1 MSRTLGASTPEP
13 PPVVE
18 AIRPST
24 LDGALIRG
32 IAWTGG
38 IRWTSQILTWVATI
52 VVARL
57 LSPDD
62 YGLVGM
68 AMVYLG
74 LVTLLSEFGIGA
86 TIVMLRDLTSEQVAQ
101 INSLALIFGVTAFLL
116 SCAVAVPLGWFFREP
131 QLPPVIMALSLAFIM
146 SAVRVV
152 PSSLLQKELRFK
164 WLALI
169 DGGQAVLSACT
180 MIVLAFLGLRYWT
193 LVIGG
198 LLSTAVSTMIVVAH
212 CRQRFAWPRLPA
224 MRRAISFSWYL
235 LVDRLAWYTYSNSD
249 FLVAGKML
257 GRAALGAYGFAFTL
271 ASVPTEKVTALVASV
286 TTSVFSAVQKDRV
299 ALRRYLLTITEGIA
313 LVTMPATFGLALLA
327 HDFVLAALG
336 PKWLAIIGP
345 LRLLAMNEAVRS
357 LTPLLPQVLFVTGD
371 ARFVMRTSLVGA
383 VCLPIAFLIGSR
395 WGITGIA
402 AGWLIANPIG
412 IIPQYRRIFRTLDL
426 SVGDYLRALRPAFT
440 GVAAMG
446 LAIGTLDQLLPG
458 DWPLALRVV
467 LQVLVGALAY
477 LAALA
482 ALHRERLREFF
493 DTLKLLRS

>member
-1 MSRTLGASTPEP
+1 MSQSVGASAPEP
-13 PPVVE
+13 PAVAE
-18 AIRPST
+18 AVQPSA
-24 LDGALIRG
+24 LDGALVHG

-38 IRWTSQILTWVATI
+38 IRWTSQILTWVATL

-57 LSPDD
+57 LSPED

-68 AMVYLG
+68 ATVYLG

-101 INSLALIFGVTAFLL
+101 INTLALLFGLTGFLI
-116 SCAVAVPLGWFFREP
+116 SCAAAVPLGWFFREP
-131 QLPPVIMALSLAFIM
+131 QLPPVIVVLSLAFVI
-146 SAVRVV
+146 SAVRTV
-152 PSSLLQKELRFK
+152 PYSLLQRELRFK
-164 WLALI
+164 RLALM
-169 DGGQAVLSACT
+169 DGGQAILSACT
-180 MIVLAFLGLRYWT
+180 MMLLAFLGLRYWT

-198 LLSTAVSTMIVVAH
+198 LLSTTVSTAIVVAH
-212 CRQRFAWPRLPA
+212 RPQRFAWPRLHA
-224 MRRAISFSWYL
+224 MRHAISFSWYL

-249 FLVAGKML
+249 FLVAGKVL

-271 ASVPTEKVTALVASV
+271 ASVPTEKVTALVANV
-286 TTSVFSAVQKDRV
+286 TTSVFSAVQKDPV

-313 LVTMPATFGLALLA
+313 LITMPATFGLALIA

-345 LRLLAMNEAVRS
+345 LQLLAINEAVRS

-383 VCLPIAFLIGSR
+383 VLLPLAFYIGSR

-412 IIPQYRRIFRTLDL
+412 IIPQYRRIFRKLDL
-426 SVGDYLRALRPAFT
+426 SAGDYLRALRPAFT
-440 GVAAMG
+440 GVAFMG
-446 LAIGTLDQLLPG
+446 LAIWTLARILPA
-458 DWPLALRVV
+458 DWPLGLRVV
-467 LQVLVGALAY
+467 LQVLTGALAY
-477 LAALA
+477 LAGLA
-482 ALHRERLREFF
+482 ALHRARLREFF